1 MPVGMSAGVLAV
13 IGIFAVLIIGLLG
26 LTAVGVM
33 FLRKGLQIKDGSGDN
48 IRIGGSEPG
57 IGMPVP
63 TKILGWGIV
72 FIAIGVGLL
81 IGIYGFAEIT
91 IWGILGMGLL
101 FGGIGLIVFY
111 LVARRNG
118 KTNGATEATQS
129 AE

>member
-1 MPVGMSAGVLAV
+1 MVGISAGTLAV
-13 IGIFAVLIIGLLG
+13 IGIFSVLIIGLLG

-57 IGMPVP
+57 VGMPIP

-81 IGIYGFAEIT
+81 IGIYGLAEISV
-91 IWGILGMGLL
+91 WGILGMALL

-118 KTNGATEATQS
+118 KANGATTATES
-129 AE
+129 AG

>member
-1 MPVGMSAGVLAV
+1 MVGISAGTLAV
-13 IGIFAVLIIGLLG
+13 IGIFSVLIIGLLG

-48 IRIGGSEPG
+48 IRIGGSEPV
-57 IGMPVP
+57 IGMPVS

-81 IGIYGFAEIT
+81 IGIYGLAEISV
-91 IWGILGMGLL
+91 WGLVGLGLL

-111 LVARRNG
+111 LVAARRNG
-118 KTNGATEATQS
+118 RANDATEATQS